1 MTQRDPQNRAGGQP
15 VTLADMVPVIWRRRG
30 VVLLVLALLLGLV
43 AALVPLWQPDY
54 QARAQIGFLP
64 ATPAPLAHSDNG
76 AAPPAIFQISD
87 IDTEMAVLR
96 STAVLSAARA
106 VLRGEGVNF
115 DPEPS
120 KLAQWLGM
128 DRAKTPVIPPG
139 ESIETVR
146 EARDIAI
153 LRGKIKTAQ
162 LDNARVIEVSLFDRN
177 PARARQMLDA
187 VINSYVWKRQN
198 DLRGKLA
205 DQYDETLRQRDAA
218 IIRQQQQQQA
228 LMDWQ
233 DAHSLAFG
241 GFAGVAGQNG
251 ADDSKAGSL
260 ETLRQQRE
268 AARIDLAALQSRQQ
282 AVARANG
289 DVAALMRLPEIA
301 NNDAVRELNLRL
313 AQLRGMAADL
323 ARRYGPRHPLVQAN
337 QAQIVQAEDDLQT
350 AISAQIAAINRDAG
364 EAATRLASYEAE
376 YRRIMAEMA
385 ANNRDRLAFVQLQ
398 RALEDAGREVAIL
411 SDRARLMQSQLAALR
426 PDVEILQ
433 APEIPGKPVFPSR
446 RHLAVLG
453 GAVAIL
459 LALAAAILRDYLD
472 RALHRAQDAETL
484 TGLPIFAV
492 LPRMT
497 KRDPQGR
504 AADEENEAIGHLQTI
519 IRLRHERR
527 TPRMEQAPTVPTDP
541 AATGRVIC
549 VTSPMPGDGK
559 SRLARKI
566 AARFARNRHRV
577 LLLDGDLRR
586 PTRLMDQGFASL
598 MTKQPAQDEGDFTH
612 ASIPPSLRNLQGVL
626 QGDCGVE
633 DAVLRLRDRDLPGSE
648 PVPEY
653 DFLGAEDAVA
663 SALAGQLMAEKLGP
677 LIVDLKTRYDFIVI
691 DAPPVLSVA
700 DAIWLMRVADDR
712 LLLLRAGKSHREDI
726 SDAANRLAQ
735 AGCAADGI
743 VFSGVSRRGAY
754 YGSKKRRK
762 AS

>member
-1 MTQRDPQNRAGGQP
+1 
-15 VTLADMVPVIWRRRG
+15 MVPVIWRRRG
-30 VVLLVLALLLGLV
+30 VVLLVFALLLLLV

-64 ATPAPLAHSDNG
+64 ATPAPLAQRDNG
-76 AAPPAIFQISD
+76 TSPSAIFQISD
-87 IDTEMAVLR
+87 LDTEMAVLR
-96 STAVLSAARA
+96 STAVLSAARS
-106 VLRGEGVNF
+106 VLLGDGLNF
-115 DPEPS
+115 DPQPS
-120 KLAQWLGM
+120 KLAKWLGM
-128 DRAKTPVIPPG
+128 AQGPQQHILAG
-139 ESIETVR
+139 ESREAVR
-146 EARDIAI
+146 EARDITI

-162 LDNARVIEVSLFDRN
+162 LDNARVIEVFLFDPD

-218 IIRQQQQQQA
+218 LTRQQQQQQA
-228 LMDWQ
+228 LLDWQ
-233 DAHSLAFG
+233 DAHPLALGALQGAFQG
-241 GFAGVAGQNG
+241 GAGQNR
-251 ADDSKAGSL
+251 ADDSASRSL

-268 AARIDLAALQSRQQ
+268 AAQIDLVTLQSRQQ
-282 AVARANG
+282 ATDQANG
-289 DVAALMRLPEIA
+289 DVASLLRLPEIS
-301 NNDAVRELNLRL
+301 NSDAVRELNLRL
-313 AQLRGMAADL
+313 AQLRGTAADL
-323 ARRYGPRHPLVQAN
+323 ARRYGDRHPLVQAN
-337 QAQIVQAEDDLQT
+337 RAQIAQAEGDLQT
-350 AISAQIAAINRDAG
+350 AISAQIAAINRDAQI
-364 EAATRLASYEAE
+364 AATRLARYDAE
-376 YRRIMAEMA
+376 YRRIMAEMT
-385 ANNRDRLAFVQLQ
+385 ANNRDWLGFVQLQ
-398 RALEDAGREVAIL
+398 RALDDAGNEVAIL
-411 SDRARLMQSQLAALR
+411 SDRARLMQSQLAAMR

-453 GAVAIL
+453 GAAAIL
-459 LALAAAILRDYLD
+459 LAMAAAILRDYFD
-472 RALHRAQDAETL
+472 RALHRAHDAETL

-519 IRLRHERR
+519 IRLRCDRR
-527 TPRMEQAPTVPTDP
+527 AQRQQQ
-541 AATGRVIC
+541 AATVQDDVGTPGRVIC

-566 AARFARNRHRV
+566 ATRFARNSPRV

-586 PTRLMDQGFASL
+586 PARLMDEGFASL
-598 MTKQPAQDEGDFTH
+598 QANHPAVLD
-612 ASIPPSLRNLQGVL
+612 LQGVL
-626 QGDCGVE
+626 QGDCAPEG
-633 DAVLRLRDRDLPGSE
+633 AVLRLRDGDFAGDE

-653 DFLGAEDAVA
+653 DFLGAENAVA
-663 SALAGQLMAEKLGP
+663 SALAGQLMAEKLAP
-677 LIVDLKTRYDFIVI
+677 LMAHLKTRYDFIII

-712 LLLLRAGKSHREDI
+712 LLLLRAGKSHRDDI
-726 SDAANRLAQ
+726 IDAANRLAQ
-735 AGCAADGI
+735 AGCPADGI

-762 AS
+762 A